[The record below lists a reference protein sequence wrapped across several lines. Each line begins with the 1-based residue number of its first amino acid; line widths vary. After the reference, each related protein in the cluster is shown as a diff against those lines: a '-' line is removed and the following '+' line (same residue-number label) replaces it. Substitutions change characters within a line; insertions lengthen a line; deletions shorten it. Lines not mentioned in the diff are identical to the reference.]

1 MTIERYTPSDIQWL
15 IDNRPVVQITP
26 VQGKTS
32 IYQLMTDDKQLRD
45 VTADFLTIRN
55 GILQIAFVDNE
66 SIDIVKELIQKAKDD
81 YIGRFIVPDD
91 LITVVKFSRN
101 AYYTTFPEKQ
111 AKEQQLKAG
120 AKETLLQHLNI
131 ERQLNVELI

>member
-1 MTIERYTPSDIQWL
+1 MIIEYYSKIDLEWV
-15 IDNRPVVQITP
+15 IDNRPIVQITP

-32 IYQLMTDDKQLRD
+32 IYQIMTGNKQLRD
-45 VTADFLTIRN
+45 VNENFLTIRS
-55 GILQIAFVDNE
+55 GILQIAFVDND
-66 SIDIVKELIQKAKDD
+66 SIGLVKAIIQKAKDD
-81 YIGRFIVPDD
+81 YIGRFLIPDD

-131 ERQLNVELI
+131 ERQLNIELI

>member
-1 MTIERYTPSDIQWL
+1 MIIQYYNKSDINW
-15 IDNRPVVQITP
+15 IMDNKPIVQITP

-32 IYQLMTDDKQLRD
+32 IYKILTGDKQLRD
-45 VTADFLTIRN
+45 VDEDFLKIRS
-55 GILQIAFVDNE
+55 GILQIAFVDND
-66 SIDIVKELIQKAKDD
+66 SIDQVKELIQEAKDNH
-81 YIGRFIVPDD
+81 IERFKVPDD
-91 LITVVKFSRN
+91 LITVIKFSKD